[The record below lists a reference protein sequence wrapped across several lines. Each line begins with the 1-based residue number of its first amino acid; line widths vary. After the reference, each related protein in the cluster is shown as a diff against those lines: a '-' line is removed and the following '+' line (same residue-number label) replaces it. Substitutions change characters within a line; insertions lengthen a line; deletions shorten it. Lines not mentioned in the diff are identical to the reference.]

1 MKKCVFFFLKL
12 YAILF
17 IGSNL
22 IYCLLKSIEFNN
34 ATNYYCIYLFF
45 QGLLFIG
52 VVLFAKKKYRIKIN
66 LNAFRISQKSIVFLI
81 ITVFLAI
88 GMHLLYTV
96 EFYIYT
102 TTEISLPIGFG
113 FTWEEFENLYNNS
126 IFMCIISAVFYPI
139 LEELFFRGILFNYF
153 RREGTLKTAIIGSC
167 LIFSAFHGKFAPFV
181 FFTTLLITNLYYKSN
196 NIIYPC
202 IFHIVNNSL
211 SIILGQKKIVG
222 IGKDMTG
229 LILSGGIILVLSLGA
244 LYKYSKYYKV

>member
-1 MKKCVFFFLKL
+1 MKKCVFFCLKL

-22 IYCLLKSIEFNN
+22 IYCLLKGIEFNN
-34 ATNYYCIYLFF
+34 ATNHYSIYMFF

-66 LNAFRISQKSIVFLI
+66 LNVFQINRKSIVFLI

-88 GMHLLYTV
+88 GMHLLYTM

-102 TTEISLPIGFG
+102 ITETSLPSGFG

-126 IFMCIISAVFYPI
+126 IFMCIISGVFYPV
-139 LEELFFRGILFNYF
+139 LEELFFRGIVFNYF
-153 RREGTLKTAIIGSC
+153 RREVTLKIAIVGSC

-181 FFTTLLITNLYYKSN
+181 FFTTLLITSLYYKSD
-196 NIIYPC
+196 NIVYPC
-202 IFHIVNNSL
+202 VFHIVNNSL
-211 SIILGQKKIVG
+211 SIILGQRGIVG
-222 IGKDMTG
+222 VGKDMRG
-229 LILSGGIILVLSLGA
+229 LILSGGIILALSLWA